1 LLVLYK
7 KHQGIFTF
15 STMSQNRAA
24 ENADLIA
31 HLYEQVLTQAKPW
44 LAAADNDVLADPAS
58 RPTDGSQSRPAIV
71 HSQTA
76 EELSK
81 VLDLG
86 IDSEGLDDM
95 PELLSKVRYPS
106 LRLTSAIS
114 TF

>member
-1 LLVLYK
+1 
-7 KHQGIFTF
+7 
-15 STMSQNRAA
+15 MSQNRAA

-44 LAAADNDVLADPAS
+44 LAAADDDVLADPAS
-58 RPTDGSQSRPAIV
+58 RPTDGSQKRPAIV

-86 IDSEGLDDM
+86 IDSEGSDDM
-95 PELLSKVRYPS
+95 PEFISKVRYAS
-106 LRLTSAIS
+106 LRSNSASS

>member
-1 LLVLYK
+1 
-7 KHQGIFTF
+7 
-15 STMSQNRAA
+15 MPQNRAA
-24 ENADLIA
+24 ENADLVA

-44 LAAADNDVLADPAS
+44 LAAADDDVLADPAS
-58 RPTDGSQSRPAIV
+58 RPTDGSQKRPAIV

-86 IDSEGLDDM
+86 IDTEGINDV
-95 PELLSKVRYPS
+95 PEFISKVRYPS
-106 LRLTSAIS
+106 LWSTAASS